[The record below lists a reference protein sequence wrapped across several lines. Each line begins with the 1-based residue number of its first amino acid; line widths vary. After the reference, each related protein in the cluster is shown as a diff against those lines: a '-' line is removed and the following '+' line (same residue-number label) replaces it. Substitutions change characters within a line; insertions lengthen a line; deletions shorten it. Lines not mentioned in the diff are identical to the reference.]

1 MHEASLMQALMRGL
15 LDAAARNQATRVTAV
30 TVRLG
35 ALSHMSPGHFR
46 EHFEH
51 AAAGTLAAGARIETV
66 VETDIASPTAADV
79 VLEAFECE

>member
-1 MHEASLMQALMRGL
+1 MHEAAVMRALMRGL
-15 LDAAARNQATRVTAV
+15 LAAAAQAGARRVIAV

-46 EHFEH
+46 EHFAQ
-51 AAAGTLAAGARIETV
+51 AAADTVAAGARIETL
-66 VETDIASPTAADV
+66 VETDIASPTATDV

>member
-1 MHEASLMQALMRGL
+1 MHEASVMRALMRAL
-15 LDAAARNQATRVTAV
+15 LAAAARADARRVTAV

-46 EHFEH
+46 EHFVQ
-51 AAAGTLAAGARIETV
+51 AAAGTLAAGARIETR

>member
-1 MHEASLMQALMRGL
+1 MHEFGVADSLLKAVLHSAEQ
-15 LDAAARNQATRVTAV
+15 NQATRVTAV

-46 EHFEH
+46 EHFEQ
-51 AAAGTLAAGARIETV
+51 AAAGTIAAGARIETIA
-66 VETDIASPTAADV
+66 ESDIASPTAADV